1 MKRLVCVFAHPD
13 DEAMGPG
20 GTVAKLAQEAEVY
33 LICATAGNA
42 GDSADSKALGKL
54 RQEDLRAAAKILG
67 VKKVDFLGFD
77 DGQLCNNLYHNL
89 ANKIEE
95 RVRDY
100 QPETLLTF
108 ELNGVTGHLDHIAV
122 SLATSFVFQKL
133 AFVKTLMYFCLD
145 KSLQENWAKDYFI
158 YIPPGHTETE
168 VDEVVDVSSVWQQ
181 KFDAIS
187 AHQSQ
192 KEDVERILNL

>member
-20 GTVAKLAQEAEVY
+20 GTIAKLAQEAEVY

-54 RQEDLRAAAKILG
+54 RQEELRAAAKILG

-95 RVRDY
+95 RVSDY

-122 SLATSFVFQKL
+122 SLATSFV
-133 AFVKTLMYFCLD
+133 
-145 KSLQENWAKDYFI
+145 
-158 YIPPGHTETE
+158 
-168 VDEVVDVSSVWQQ
+168 
-181 KFDAIS
+181 
-187 AHQSQ
+187 
-192 KEDVERILNL
+192 